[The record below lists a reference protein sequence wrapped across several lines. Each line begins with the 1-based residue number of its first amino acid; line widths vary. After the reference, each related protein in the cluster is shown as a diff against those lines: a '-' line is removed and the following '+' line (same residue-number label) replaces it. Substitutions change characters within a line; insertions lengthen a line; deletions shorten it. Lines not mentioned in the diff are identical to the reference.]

1 MEKVSRG
8 SGLRRPQFMA
18 ECERCS
24 RIARHKIVRL
34 AAIQQGGEEIILQ
47 EFKAFIARGNVL
59 DLAVAVIIGAAF
71 GAVVTSFTE
80 DMVMPIIGLVSGGAD
95 FTSLF
100 VVLGD
105 IPADY
110 TGNPTDYEAL
120 KKAGVPL
127 FGYGKFVTA
136 FINFVIIAFVIFLMV
151 KAANKAMAKPAEALL
166 AEIRDELR
174 KGRG

>member
-1 MEKVSRG
+1 M
-8 SGLRRPQFMA
+8 
-18 ECERCS
+18 
-24 RIARHKIVRL
+24 
-34 AAIQQGGEEIILQ
+34 LQ

-80 DMVMPIIGLVSGGAD
+80 DMVMPIISLVSGGAD
-95 FTSLF
+95 FTSNF
-100 VVLGD
+100 VVLGS

-110 TGNPTDYEAL
+110 KGSPTDYEAL
-120 KKAGVPL
+120 KKAGVAL

-136 FINFVIIAFVIFLMV
+136 FINFLIIAFVIFLMV
-151 KAANKAMAKPAEALL
+151 KAANKAMPQPAPAEPPGPTPSEALL

-174 KGRG
+174 KGRA

>member
-1 MEKVSRG
+1 M
-8 SGLRRPQFMA
+8 
-18 ECERCS
+18 
-24 RIARHKIVRL
+24 
-34 AAIQQGGEEIILQ
+34 LQ

-80 DMVMPIIGLVSGGAD
+80 DMVMPIIGLASGGAD

-100 VVLGD
+100 LVLGD
-105 IPADY
+105 VPADY
-110 TGNPTDYEAL
+110 TGSPTDYDAL
-120 KKAGVPL
+120 KKAGVAL

-151 KAANKAMAKPAEALL
+151 KAANKAMPPPAAAEPPGPSPSEVLL

-174 KGRG
+174 KGRA

>member
-1 MEKVSRG
+1 M
-8 SGLRRPQFMA
+8 
-18 ECERCS
+18 
-24 RIARHKIVRL
+24 
-34 AAIQQGGEEIILQ
+34 LQ

-120 KKAGVPL
+120 KKTGVPL

-151 KAANKAMAKPAEALL
+151 KAANKAMAQAGT
-166 AEIRDELR
+166 
-174 KGRG
+174 GRTARPDAVRSAARRNPR

>member
-1 MEKVSRG
+1 M
-8 SGLRRPQFMA
+8 
-18 ECERCS
+18 
-24 RIARHKIVRL
+24 
-34 AAIQQGGEEIILQ
+34 LQ

-105 IPADY
+105 LPADY
-110 TGNPTDYEAL
+110 KGSPADYEAL

-127 FGYGKFVTA
+127 FGYGKFITA

-151 KAANKAMAKPAEALL
+151 RAANKAMAQPAAPAEPPGPTPSEALL
-166 AEIRDELR
+166 AEIRDELK

>member
-1 MEKVSRG
+1 
-8 SGLRRPQFMA
+8 
-18 ECERCS
+18 
-24 RIARHKIVRL
+24 
-34 AAIQQGGEEIILQ
+34 
-47 EFKAFIARGNVL
+47 
-59 DLAVAVIIGAAF
+59 
-71 GAVVTSFTE
+71 
-80 DMVMPIIGLVSGGAD
+80 
-95 FTSLF
+95 
-100 VVLGD
+100 VLGS
-105 IPADY
+105 IPA
-110 TGNPTDYEAL
+110 DYEAL